1 MADINAAAWPSPLA
15 EAQARLRLRDGGL
28 GLPSLAAFH
37 APAVLAATGT
47 FYISGPRLPPTIQVL
62 LNRDLAIG
70 SAPPALVAL
79 VGAFRGGHHHV
90 ANKDDPLP
98 ATVADLAVY
107 AAKKPAHLQARLSE
121 VVHRVQRRK
130 FEDRLQALCGDDPP
144 DGTAR
149 TAMYKSACGKGASTI
164 FTMLPADAHL
174 RLGNHAFVV
183 ACALRLGLTP
193 PSIIPSHLA
202 GVQCCV
208 TAGDNGRALTL
219 HHAVSC
225 HQHAG
230 GGTTSRHN
238 AIVNTLETCLRRA
251 LIPCVHEPRV
261 VGDDYAG
268 PDTLADFGT
277 ARYALDLTIRNP
289 TAVNVVAAAAA
300 TPLAACARAE
310 AEKHR
315 HYGAAHAAAGIRFL
329 TLAFETTGAMGEQTR
344 VFFDAFHAHISQNV
358 PVLPAF
364 PETWACRSYFAYT
377 LQRVQATL
385 ARYTSLIV
393 HAAVSQAHY
402 RDQAAGRHRPN
413 PQPTHH

>member
-1 MADINAAAWPSPLA
+1 M
-15 EAQARLRLRDGGL
+15 QARLRLRDGGL
-28 GLPSLAAFH
+28 GLPTLSSFH

-47 FYISGPRLPPTIQVL
+47 FYISGRRLPQPIQVL
-62 LNRDLAIG
+62 INRDLDIG

-79 VGAFRGGHHHV
+79 VGTFKGGHHHL

-98 ATVADLAVY
+98 TTVADLAVY
-107 AAKKPAHLQARLSE
+107 ALKKPAHLQARLSE
-121 VVHRVQRRK
+121 VVHRAQRRK
-130 FEDRLQALCGDDPP
+130 FEACLQALCAGDDPP
-144 DGTAR
+144 DGMAR
-149 TAMYKSACGKGASTI
+149 TAMYHSACGKGASTV
-164 FTMLPADAHL
+164 FTMLPADVHL

-193 PSIIPSHLA
+193 PSIIPARLA

-277 ARYALDLTIRNP
+277 ARYALDLTVRNP

-310 AEKHR
+310 TEKNR

-329 TLAFETTGAMGEQTR
+329 TLAFETTGAMGAQTR
-344 VFFDAFHAHISQNV
+344 VFFDAFHAHINQNV
-358 PVLPAF
+358 PVLPAY
-364 PETWACRSYFAYT
+364 PETWACRSYYFNSPTRFSAS
-377 LQRVQATL
+377 RPHSPATL
-385 ARYTSLIV
+385 RSSSTRLSARPIIATKPPA
-393 HAAVSQAHY
+393 AAVST
-402 RDQAAGRHRPN
+402 PN
-413 PQPTHH
+413 HPTTSFCFVF

>member
-1 MADINAAAWPSPLA
+1 
-15 EAQARLRLRDGGL
+15 
-28 GLPSLAAFH
+28 
-37 APAVLAATGT
+37 V
-47 FYISGPRLPPTIQVL
+47 IQVL
-62 LNRDLAIG
+62 VNRDLQLG
-70 SAPPALVAL
+70 SATPGLVEL
-79 VGAFRGGHHHV
+79 VGTFKGGHDRF

-121 VVHRVQRRK
+121 VVHRAQRRS
-130 FEDRLQALCGDDPP
+130 FEDRLRDRWDDDPP

-149 TAMYKSACGKGASTI
+149 TAMYKSACGRGASTV
-164 FTMLPADAHL
+164 FTMLPADPHL

-193 PSIIPSHLA
+193 PSVIPARLV
-202 GVQCCV
+202 GNQCCV

-238 AIVNTLETCLRRA
+238 AVVATLETCLRRA

-261 VGDDYAG
+261 VGNDHEG

-277 ARYALDLTIRNP
+277 HRFALDITVRNP

-310 AEKHR
+310 TEKNR
-315 HYGAAHAAAGIRFL
+315 HYGAAHTAAGIRFL

-344 VFFDAFHAHISQNV
+344 VFFDAYHAHINQNV
-358 PVLPAF
+358 PVLPAY
-364 PETWACRSYFAYT
+364 PESWACRSYFAYT
-377 LQRVQATL
+377 QQRVQATL

-393 HAAVSQAHY
+393 HAAVSQAHF
-402 RDQAAGRHRPN
+402 RDQAAGRHRFN
-413 PQPTHH
+413 PQPNHH